1 MKKSRPGQAVAT
13 RRGKYVPERGDLVW
27 LSFDPQAGREQAG
40 RRPAVVLSPGVYN
53 AKTNLAICCPV
64 TSRVK
69 GYPFEVEIP
78 DGLPVQGV
86 VLSDQLKSLDWGE
99 RKAELIATLP
109 SPTVVEILRKA
120 SLLVSPGR

>member
-1 MKKSRPGQAVAT
+1 VAT

-40 RRPAVVLSPGVYN
+40 RRPAVVLSPSVYN

-64 TSRVK
+64 TSRIK

-86 VLSDQLKSLDWGE
+86 VLSDQLKSLDWVE

-120 SLLVSPGR
+120 SLLVSPER

>member
-1 MKKSRPGQAVAT
+1 MAT
-13 RRGKYVPERGDLVW
+13 KRGKYVPERGDLVW

-40 RRPAVVLSPGVYN
+40 RRPAVVLSPRVYN

-69 GYPFEVEIP
+69 GYPFEVAIP
-78 DGLPVQGV
+78 DGLPVEGV
-86 VLSDQLKSLDWGE
+86 VLSDQFESLDWVE

-120 SLLVSPGR
+120 SLLVSPGG

>member
-1 MKKSRPGQAVAT
+1 MKSRPERAVAT
-13 RRGKYVPERGDLVW
+13 KRGKYVPERGDLVW

-40 RRPAVVLSPGVYN
+40 RHPAVVLSPSVYN

-64 TSRVK
+64 TSRIK

-86 VLSDQLKSLDWGE
+86 VLSDQLKSLDWVE